1 MSLHTL
7 KLLSA
12 SGRES
17 SNSHSLI
24 YLDIVTDNSGLTDH
38 DTCSVV
44 NKEILANG
52 GTRMDVN
59 TGLAVCVLCHHTWDE
74 RYSKQMQLMGYTVCS
89 DCKQSRIAKD
99 NLIVIVGCRVSVKKR
114 SHISLH
120 QSPDFWNPFKEIIA
134 DFLRHIDKLVMR

>member
-7 KLLSA
+7 KLLST

-17 SNSHSLI
+17 SDSHSLI

-38 DTCSVV
+38 DACSVI
-44 NKEILANG
+44 NKEILADS
-52 GTRMDVN
+52 GTRMDIN
-59 TGLAVCVLCHHTWDE
+59 TGLAVCVLCHHTRDK
-74 RYSKQMQLMGYTVCS
+74 RHSKQMQLMCYTVCS
-89 DCKQSRIAKD
+89 DCKQSWIAKD